1 MRRLRQPPDRGF
13 TYLGLM
19 VAVAVAGVALA
30 ALGAGWHVA
39 LQRDKEAELLFVGGQ
54 MRAALS
60 AYYQDS
66 PPQARRHP
74 GSLEELLRDE
84 RGAALRR
91 YLRKIYVD
99 PMTGKAEWGL
109 VRGAAG
115 EIYGVYSLSDGKPVK
130 RDNFARADRSFAAAH
145 KYSDWVFMF
154 SPGQVAAHPSAAY
167 SSPGQ

>member
-1 MRRLRQPPDRGF
+1 MRPLRQPPQRGF

-30 ALGAGWHVA
+30 ALGEGWHVA
-39 LQRDKEAELLFVGGQ
+39 LQREKEAQLLFAGGQ

-60 AYYQDS
+60 AYYRYS

-74 GSLEELLRDE
+74 GSLEELLMDE
-84 RGAALRR
+84 RSAELRR

-109 VRGAAG
+109 VRGAGG
-115 EIYGVYSLSDGKPVK
+115 EIYGVHSLSDGKPVK
-130 RDNFARADRSFAAAH
+130 RDNFARADRHFAAAQ
-145 KYSDWVFMF
+145 KYSEWIFMF
-154 SPGQVAAHPSAAY
+154 SPGQVAARPFPAQG
-167 SSPGQ
+167 SPEH